1 MEAVMWRF
9 CCLKRFALVL
19 VVCDKMTVAWRE
31 EVRLPF
37 MRVDVAR
44 PMCQLP
50 SGLNLKAR
58 IECL

>member
-1 MEAVMWRF
+1 MCRF